1 MERFDVV
8 VAGAGF
14 AGTAAAIAAAECGA
28 RVLVADRSNSPGG
41 AAANCLVNPFMGWK
55 TEIEGRQ
62 ISLCRGIFERILA
75 RLDAFSARSG
85 GIFSEEYLKYI
96 LGEMLLEAGAT
107 PLYRVDLVSAQLS
120 DGRIESVGFAG
131 KQGLIEIAGGVFV
144 DATGDADLTALAG
157 LSTRLGRESDG
168 LCQPMTLCFRVGNVD
183 TEAFF
188 AHKKELDGL
197 YSRFQSEGKIK
208 NPRENILVF
217 RTLSPGVLHFNTTR
231 VVRRNPVDAFELTA
245 AEIEARRQ
253 VFEIFDFMKENAAGF
268 AGAVL
273 LSTAPEIGVR
283 ESRMIDGKYLLTGD
297 DLRACRKFD
306 DSIALG
312 NYDIDIHNPEGSG
325 TSHYY
330 FAPGE
335 YYTIPFRSLEARD
348 CRNLLAAGRCISVDH
363 EAQASVR
370 IMPIVCCTGEAAG
383 VAAAMSGG
391 ELSSVDAGALRERLA
406 QRGAAV

>member
-62 ISLCRGIFERILA
+62 ISLCRGIFGRILA

-96 LGEMLLEAGAT
+96 LVMLLEAGAT

-208 NPRENILVF
+208 NPGENILVF
-217 RTLSPGVLHFNTTR
+217 RTLSPGVLHFTR
-231 VVRRNPVDAFELTA
+231 RGGAQNPVDPSSDRGRDRG
-245 AEIEARRQ
+245 RRQ
-253 VFEIFDFMKENAAGF
+253 GFEI
-268 AGAVL
+268 
-273 LSTAPEIGVR
+273 ST
-283 ESRMIDGKYLLTGD
+283 S
-297 DLRACRKFD
+297 
-306 DSIALG
+306 
-312 NYDIDIHNPEGSG
+312 
-325 TSHYY
+325 
-330 FAPGE
+330 
-335 YYTIPFRSLEARD
+335 
-348 CRNLLAAGRCISVDH
+348 
-363 EAQASVR
+363 
-370 IMPIVCCTGEAAG
+370 
-383 VAAAMSGG
+383 
-391 ELSSVDAGALRERLA
+391 
-406 QRGAAV
+406 